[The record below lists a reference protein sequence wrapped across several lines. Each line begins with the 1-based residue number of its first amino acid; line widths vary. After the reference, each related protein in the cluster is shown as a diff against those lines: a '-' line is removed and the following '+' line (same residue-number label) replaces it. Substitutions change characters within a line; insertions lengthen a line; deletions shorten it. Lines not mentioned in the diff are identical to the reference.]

1 MESGSKKVPFVE
13 GMWTTKPDG
22 GVNLL
27 GSRCPACGELFF
39 PRREKGLCV
48 HCQNLVLEEVEL
60 GREGKIA
67 AFTAVLQP
75 PAGGAY
81 FGPVPYNYGLVDLDE
96 GIRVETQIGGSHE
109 KLKVGLRVKLSV
121 EDFYTDKEG
130 NIVQRFIFQP
140 VEG

>member
-1 MESGSKKVPFVE
+1 MNVAGKKIPFAE

-39 PRREKGLCV
+39 PRREKLCV
-48 HCQNLVLEEVEL
+48 HCQHPTLEAVEL

-67 AFTAVLQP
+67 SYTAVLQS

-81 FGPVPYNYGLVDLDE
+81 FGPVPYNYGLVDLDD
-96 GIRVETQIGGSHE
+96 GVRVETQLGGAFE
-109 KLKVGLRVKLSV
+109 NLKVGMQVKLSV
-121 EDFYTDKEG
+121 ETFYTDKDG
-130 NIVQRFIFQP
+130 NEIERFIFQP
-140 VEG
+140 VAG